1 MSSDRFDK
9 LLNFIRRLEQAK
21 IYHQIAS
28 HREDA
33 ISVLVTVPGQR
44 WEVDFLADGD
54 VDVERFV
61 STGDIDDESALEE
74 LFERFAERPES
85 ATPIPDQNG
94 VVTH

>member
-1 MSSDRFDK
+1 MNPDRFDK
-9 LLNFIRRLEQAK
+9 LLGFIRRLEEAK
-21 IYHQIAS
+21 IYHQVAA
-28 HREDA
+28 HRDDA

-61 STGDIDDESALEE
+61 STGEIDDESALDE
-74 LFERFAERPES
+74 LFEKVSEPPEP
-85 ATPIPDQNG
+85 ATPLPNPNG